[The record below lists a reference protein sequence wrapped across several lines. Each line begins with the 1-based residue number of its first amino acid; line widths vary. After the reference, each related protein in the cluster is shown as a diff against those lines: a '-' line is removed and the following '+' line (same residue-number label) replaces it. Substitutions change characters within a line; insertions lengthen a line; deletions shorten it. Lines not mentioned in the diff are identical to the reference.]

1 MLEEVASY
9 IWAHSSS
16 LIKNLTPF
24 EHDAEI
30 CSFSVIME
38 SICKQPDDTFI
49 QMASPKIDFYF
60 QVFKHSK
67 TTFWIIS
74 QEQQSIKTLE
84 FTETDSYF
92 YSFTFSSSSHQWIDF
107 LWICWQKN
115 CGFNSKIL
123 SAWWGYK
130 PGFCFFSSQMIKHD
144 RLIIWTISY
153 QTEPNPEKF
162 SFLCLS
168 SIGKNW
174 KSQPRATFKTLVFN
188 PCVNW
193 AK

>member
-1 MLEEVASY
+1 MLFYVFYFALRQHTKSRPTYSQQYKQLFTYQDTSSVLKKITEDILHKIYTEKGAVIMISFIHSESEKFTDTGFLGTSQLMLEEVASY

-67 TTFWIIS
+67 TTF
-74 QEQQSIKTLE
+74 
-84 FTETDSYF
+84 
-92 YSFTFSSSSHQWIDF
+92 
-107 LWICWQKN
+107 
-115 CGFNSKIL
+115 
-123 SAWWGYK
+123 
-130 PGFCFFSSQMIKHD
+130 
-144 RLIIWTISY
+144 
-153 QTEPNPEKF
+153 
-162 SFLCLS
+162 
-168 SIGKNW
+168 
-174 KSQPRATFKTLVFN
+174 
-188 PCVNW
+188 
-193 AK
+193 